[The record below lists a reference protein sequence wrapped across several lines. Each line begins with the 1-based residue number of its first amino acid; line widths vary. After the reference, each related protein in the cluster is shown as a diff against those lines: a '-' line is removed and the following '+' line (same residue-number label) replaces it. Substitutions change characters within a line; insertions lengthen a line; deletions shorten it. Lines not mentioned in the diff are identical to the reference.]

1 MDKLSAAFLF
11 IFLFIWVGIAGCTKK
26 YSHELVVL
34 QSFYFN
40 KGQSYQLDIDSGAFT
55 KEKRFREVYITDEYK
70 SIGIFKTNEDSI
82 HIRFTL
88 DQSDTAF
95 TIPSNYSK
103 RMVIGS
109 NAYGEMLIGFDRDSS
124 FWESQ

>member
-1 MDKLSAAFLF
+1 MDKLRAAFWF
-11 IFLFIWVGIAGCTKK
+11 IIFFVWVGIESCNNR